1 MIGMMLYLRFIDKGT
16 VRSSGNLTMLHLA
29 KKNISMKYTLARTS
43 LAFLLSLSLLPS
55 AYALNNS
62 KSWDYLAP
70 DRTQR
75 IASLNITELLKRH
88 HYSKD
93 VGNQDRSSKMYEGY
107 LKMLD
112 PARMYFTQEDLS
124 EFKPWKKNF
133 ANKLREGDLEPGYFM
148 YKRQLTRLDQY
159 LTFALAKL
167 AKGVDSIDFTLD
179 ESLETDREKAP
190 WAKNEAELQEL
201 WRKRL
206 KDEVL
211 RLKLASKEP
220 KAIEELLTKRFK
232 NQQKRLQ
239 QTRSEDVFQAYV
251 NSFSQTYDPHTNYL
265 SPDNAENFDIN
276 MSLSLEGIGA
286 VLQGDNEHVKIVRL
300 VPSGPADKSKQ
311 LAPADKIVGVAQ
323 GNKEMVDVIGWRLD
337 EVVKLIRGKKG
348 STVRLEVI
356 PASNAPNDL
365 SSKTVTIVRESV
377 KLEEQAAQ
385 KSILNL
391 EHEGKPFKLGIIE
404 IPAFYIDFK
413 AYRAGDPNYKSTTRD
428 VRKLLAEL
436 QQEQVDGLV
445 IDLRNNGGGSLQEAT
460 ELSSLFIPQ
469 GPSVLVRNNDG
480 RVDVLED
487 DNKGVFYQG
496 PMAVLVNRL
505 SASASEIFAGAIQDY
520 HRGLIIGGQT
530 FGKGTVQTIQPL
542 NHGELKFTIAKFYR
556 VSGQSTQHQGVLPD
570 ISYPAEYN
578 TKEIGESAL
587 PEAMPWDSIKP
598 AINPGP
604 DPFKPYL
611 KTLEKRHAQRTKHN
625 PDFVFSHER
634 LALSKALMKDTVVS
648 LNEEKRRAEQDKID
662 QQQLAM
668 ENKRRLAKG
677 EKAMQLKELKKEDE
691 DLAAELEKEKENK
704 QKPEK
709 DAFLVETGHI
719 LLDWLSLHQQQVA
732 KHSAK

>member
-43 LAFLLSLSLLPS
+43 LALLLSLSLLPS

-88 HYSKD
+88 HYSKG

-220 KAIEELLTKRFK
+220 KAIEELLTKRYK

-239 QTRSEDVFQAYV
+239 QTRSEDVFQTYV
-251 NSFSQTYDPHTNYL
+251 NAFSQTYDPHTNYL

-311 LAPADKIVGVAQ
+311 LAPADKIIGVAQ

-634 LALSKALMKDTVVS
+634 LVLSKALMKDTVVS

-691 DLAAELEKEKENK
+691 DLAAELEKEKKNK

>member
-43 LAFLLSLSLLPS
+43 LALLLSLSLLPS

-220 KAIEELLTKRFK
+220 KAIEELLTKRYK

-239 QTRSEDVFQAYV
+239 QTRSEDVFQTYV
-251 NSFSQTYDPHTNYL
+251 NAFSQTYDPHTNYL

-311 LAPADKIVGVAQ
+311 LAPADKIIGVAQ

-634 LALSKALMKDTVVS
+634 LVLSKALMKDTVVS

-691 DLAAELEKEKENK
+691 DLAAELEKEKKNK

>member
-43 LAFLLSLSLLPS
+43 LALLLSLSLLPS

-220 KAIEELLTKRFK
+220 KAIEELLTKRYK

-239 QTRSEDVFQAYV
+239 QTRSEDVFQTYV

-311 LAPADKIVGVAQ
+311 LAPADKIIGVAQ
-323 GNKEMVDVIGWRLD
+323 SNKEMVDVIGWRLD

-587 PEAMPWDSIKP
+587 PEAMSWDSIKP

-677 EKAMQLKELKKEDE
+677 EKAMQLEELKKEDD